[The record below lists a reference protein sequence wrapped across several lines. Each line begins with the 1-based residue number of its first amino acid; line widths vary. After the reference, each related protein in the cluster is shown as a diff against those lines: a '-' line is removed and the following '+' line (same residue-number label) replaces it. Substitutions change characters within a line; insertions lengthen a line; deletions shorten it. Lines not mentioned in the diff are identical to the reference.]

1 MKLRLEV
8 NLASVFT
15 LITLCMLT
23 IVVYYFYSSNRDLA
37 LLTARKDMQQARE
50 RSVADIVA
58 TMAKSGQ
65 VVKAA
70 ASLIAKFPEESR
82 SLEALDVMNAL
93 IDGDSQYYG
102 IYFGLENGGTF
113 YQNVALPPELQT
125 FGPNDSPVP
134 QGVKRVLSVIDGQ
147 LAISAQDYYW
157 VSQSGQRL
165 KFAEATT
172 NFDPRKRPWY
182 QGAVKQDG
190 VFVTQLYRF
199 ESTGQP
205 GITFAHKIVDQHGHT
220 IGVAGADITMTALA
234 GILEEIR
241 IGDEGLVFLLNREGH
256 LISHTETRS
265 SQKGSRFL
273 TSDTDQ
279 EAQIDNS
286 VVAAAMSH
294 WTDNRREFFRFS
306 IPGDQQNYIGSVAP
320 IPTMFGSNPLLGFA
334 VPDDEFVGAI
344 KRTTK
349 DVLKISAIVLAIAI
363 LITVL
368 VARLLSTK
376 LRKLA
381 GEARRIRGFDL
392 GSNPPL
398 ESSVREISDLSQ
410 AMASMKSGLRSFGA
424 YVPKD
429 LVRSIIATGEEVE
442 VGGVSRDVTIM
453 FSDLTNFTSKT
464 ENLEPE
470 KLMPALSHYFEVME
484 DQINTHGGTVDKY
497 IGDAI
502 MALWNA
508 PAEDKDHCEHAC
520 RAILACRMAEA
531 KINASDSP
539 SPLVPL
545 NTRFGLH
552 CDEVVVGNVGSQS
565 RMQYTVLG
573 AAVNLASRVESLG
586 KVYGLNTLVT
596 EHVVEQ
602 TSHLFLFREI
612 DRVSPAGTTKPV
624 RLYELLG
631 ELDPKGAFPVNE
643 QQQAEVGEWR
653 DCYELYLAKNW
664 RDAHDAFKKHRPYA
678 SSQTLVDLY
687 IQRCIAFKDS
697 PPPQNWDGV
706 FRHSKK

>member
-37 LLTARKDMQQARE
+37 LLTARKEMQQARE
-50 RSVADIVA
+50 RSVADIIG

-65 VVKAA
+65 VVKAG
-70 ASLIAKFPEESR
+70 ASLISKFPEKSR
-82 SLEALDVMNAL
+82 SLEALDVMNTL

-113 YQNVALPPELQT
+113 YQNVVLPPEIQK

-134 QGVKRVLSVIDGQ
+134 RGVKRVLSVIDGE
-147 LAISAQDYYW
+147 LEISAQDYYW
-157 VSQSGQRL
+157 VSQSGQRI

-182 QGAVKQDG
+182 LGAMKQDG

-199 ESTGQP
+199 ESTGRP
-205 GITFAHKIVDQHGHT
+205 GITFAQKIVDQYGNA

-234 GILEEIR
+234 GILEDIR
-241 IGDEGLVFLLNREGH
+241 IGDEGLVFLLNREDQ
-256 LISHTETRS
+256 LISYTNTRS
-265 SQKGSRFL
+265 SQKRSRFL
-273 TSDTDQ
+273 TPRAGQ
-279 EAQIDNS
+279 EARIDNS

-294 WTDNRREFFRFS
+294 WTNNRQEFFRFS
-306 IPGDQQNYIGSVAP
+306 VAGDQQNYIASVAP
-320 IPTMFGSNPLLGFA
+320 IPEMFGAKPLLGFA
-334 VPDDEFVGAI
+334 VPEDEFVGAI
-344 KRTTK
+344 KSTTR
-349 DVLKISAIVLAIAI
+349 DVLKISAIVLLIAI

-368 VARLLSTK
+368 VARLLSNK

-392 GSNPPL
+392 ESGPPL
-398 ESSVREISDLSQ
+398 QSSIREISDLSQ

-424 YVPKD
+424 YVPTD
-429 LVRSIIATGEEVE
+429 LVRSIISTGEEVK

-453 FSDLTNFTSKT
+453 FSDLTSFTSRT
-464 ENLEPE
+464 EDLEPE

-484 DQINTHGGTVDKY
+484 AQITAHGGTVDKY

-508 PAEDKDHCEHAC
+508 PAEDDNHCEHAC
-520 RAILACRMAEA
+520 RAVLACRHAEA
-531 KINASDSP
+531 KINASDTS

-552 CDEVVVGNVGSQS
+552 RDEVVVGNVGSQS

-586 KVYGLNTLVT
+586 KVYGLNALVT
-596 EHVVEQ
+596 EQVVER
-602 TSHLFLFREI
+602 TSHLFRFREI

-631 ELDPKGAFPVNE
+631 ELDPKGTFPVDENL
-643 QQQAEVGEWR
+643 QAEAEAWQ
-653 DCYELYLAKNW
+653 DCYELYCDRKWN
-664 RDAHDAFKKHRPYA
+664 DAHDAFKQHLHLA

-687 IQRCIAFKDS
+687 IQRCTAFM
-697 PPPQNWDGV
+697 
-706 FRHSKK
+706 